1 MNILVTGSSGF
12 IGFHTINKLSKY
24 KKYKIYGIDNQNDY
38 YDVNLKKGREKILK
52 NLQNY
57 SFRKLDIT
65 NFKLLNNFFKKKNI
79 HTVIHLAAQAGVRDS
94 VKYPDKYF
102 NNNIIGFYNIIQLS
116 KKYNIKHLLF
126 ASTSSVY
133 GGKETFPL
141 KESIATDQPL
151 SFYAASKICNETIA
165 HSYSNIFKL
174 PCTGLRFF
182 TVYGPYGRPDM
193 ALYKFA
199 LAIKNKKKLKLY
211 NNGNHIRDF
220 TYIDDITSYICE
232 LIKKP
237 STKKIPYNVFN
248 IGSNKPETLK
258 NFIKIIEKNLKIKA
272 KTINLQMQ
280 KGDIY
285 KTHADNT
292 KIKKYIKKS
301 INTTLENGIKNFIN
315 WFNQYHK

>member
-24 KKYKIYGIDNQNDY
+24 SKYKIFGIDNQNDY
-38 YDVNLKKGREKILK
+38 YDVNLKKDREKILIK
-52 NLQNY
+52 LPNY
-57 SFRKLDIT
+57 SFKKLDIT
-65 NFKLLNNFFKKKNI
+65 NLKLLNNFFKKNKI

-116 KKYNIKHLLF
+116 NKYKIKHLIF

-133 GGKETFPL
+133 GGKEIFPL
-141 KESIATDQPL
+141 KENIAIDGPL

-165 HSYSNIFKL
+165 HAYSNIYKL

-193 ALYKFA
+193 ALYKFVSG
-199 LAIKNKKKLKLY
+199 IKNKKKLKLY

-220 TYIDDITSYICE
+220 TYIEDITSYIVE

-237 STKKIPYNVFN
+237 S
-248 IGSNKPETLK
+248 
-258 NFIKIIEKNLKIKA
+258 
-272 KTINLQMQ
+272 
-280 KGDIY
+280 
-285 KTHADNT
+285 
-292 KIKKYIKKS
+292 IKK
-301 INTTLENGIKNFIN
+301 
-315 WFNQYHK
+315 